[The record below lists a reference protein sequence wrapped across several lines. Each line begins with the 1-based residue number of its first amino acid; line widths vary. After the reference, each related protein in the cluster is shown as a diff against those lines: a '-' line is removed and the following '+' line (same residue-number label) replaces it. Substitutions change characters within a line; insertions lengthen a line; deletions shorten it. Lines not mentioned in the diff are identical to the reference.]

1 MTEIFLTHAPGVRA
15 NYYAEQ
21 PLRQLQALGNVRL
34 NDSPDPLSLE
44 QLVDR
49 AQGCSII
56 VASREAAAP
65 AELFERLP
73 QLAAICRVAVDI
85 RNIDVEAASRH
96 GVLVTHATPGFDRS
110 VSEWV
115 IGVMIDLARGISRA
129 AADYWQGRAPQVL
142 MGRELRGATLGII
155 GYGFI
160 GKRLA
165 DIARLL
171 QMRVWVNDPNARV
184 DEPGVEQVSFE
195 QAVGGADYVVCLAP
209 AVERT
214 YNLFGREAFR
224 AMRPGAFF
232 INASRG
238 ELVDDAALLEALE
251 QGLIGGCA
259 LDVGRAP
266 DQMPGP
272 LLAAHPKVIASPHIG
287 GLTPEASEHQAM
299 DTVRQV
305 QALLAGR
312 VPQGAVNLARADRA
326 RDLFRLQS
334 H

>member
-1 MTEIFLTHAPGVRA
+1 MGDRRDDRPGA
-15 NYYAEQ
+15 GHQ
-21 PLRQLQALGNVRL
+21 PRGHRL
-34 NDSPDPLSLE
+34 L
-44 QLVDR
+44 
-49 AQGCSII
+49 AGQG
-56 VASREAAAP
+56 AAGA
-65 AELFERLP
+65 
-73 QLAAICRVAVDI
+73 
-85 RNIDVEAASRH
+85 H
-96 GVLVTHATPGFDRS
+96 
-110 VSEWV
+110 
-115 IGVMIDLARGISRA
+115 
-129 AADYWQGRAPQVL
+129 
-142 MGRELRGATLGII
+142 GRELRGATLGII

-160 GKRLA
+160 GKCLA

-184 DEPGVEQVSFE
+184 DEPGIEQVSFE

-266 DQMPGP
+266 DQMPGS
-272 LLAAHPKVIASPHIG
+272 LLSAHPKVIASPHIG

-312 VPQGAVNLARADRA
+312 IPQGR
-326 RDLFRLQS
+326 
-334 H
+334 